1 MPVSP
6 SRRGW
11 GGGWVVTWGRSV
23 AGQNTGSRGSLSSR
37 PFLAG
42 RAPADN
48 QAQALRWLGPPPPA
62 ITVLHLDSET
72 TPPQPRISFPW
83 APGSDCAA
91 ERTAPSGRTPP
102 EDVSAA
108 PQPAIARRPSQKAGP
123 EICLVWGWS
132 RDSESPEGGP
142 GFRHSQHSPFPWFWG
157 FLVCRKGLTPSPCS

>member
-72 TPPQPRISFPW
+72 TTPATPASAFLGPLGQTAQPRGQHPRDG
-83 APGSDCAA
+83 PLQ
-91 ERTAPSGRTPP
+91 RT
-102 EDVSAA
+102 
-108 PQPAIARRPSQKAGP
+108 
-123 EICLVWGWS
+123 
-132 RDSESPEGGP
+132 
-142 GFRHSQHSPFPWFWG
+142 
-157 FLVCRKGLTPSPCS
+157 